1 MLDSRKLGSVLDR
14 IFLSR
19 VGLIRFQ
26 ICVGFSLK
34 GKKMKKI
41 FFHIGLLAF
50 VLLSFFGCTATRNP
64 GGASPRFDEAGAA
77 HVELMNAKRALA
89 EQPPLSRQMAE
100 AEKRLVVAQYN
111 ANVATAKA
119 EQAQRQTVSG
129 NEPQAFRRSR
139 TRYHGE
145 R

>member
-1 MLDSRKLGSVLDR
+1 
-14 IFLSR
+14 
-19 VGLIRFQ
+19 
-26 ICVGFSLK
+26 
-34 GKKMKKI
+34 MKKI

-50 VLLSFFGCTATRNP
+50 VLLTLSSFFGCAATRNP
-64 GGASPRFDEAGAA
+64 GGASSRFDEAGAA

-119 EQAQRQTVSG
+119 EQAQRQTVRG
-129 NEPQAFRRSR
+129 NEPQDFRRSR
-139 TRYHGE
+139 TRYPGE